1 MNKNQLFTLTAMCG
15 LLTLSSC
22 SQEVINEELAMPNSN
37 LTVITRSTGDAKVAY
52 PVRLYVFD
60 STNKCKAMQT
70 LESAEDV
77 IGIRLVEGAY
87 DVYAIGGADETRYV
101 LPYIDNASKTSVIS
115 LQEGQ
120 THGDLMAGHS
130 TVTLSANGSNS
141 LTIGLER
148 KVLQVKSVV
157 IKNVPEEAKAVCIKI
172 APIYESMLLNG
183 RYQGTNNNSTITL
196 TKQDDN
202 TTWKM
207 ESDDNFLFPS
217 IDKPTITVSIDN
229 TSYSYTC
236 EKELTANYRFNIEGN
251 FNESPT
257 GAPEVTLT
265 GTITGA
271 VWDGE
276 KEISFDF
283 GDKADD
289 NDNNDKPSTDMPEAG
304 SVYNGCF
311 VLAVDGKNVTILSPT
326 QKNNIYGIA
335 ENKKDQEKLAEIINN
350 ELAAWDQTIS
360 TNWRL
365 MTKEEAEFI
374 RSSITSINQES
385 IGEIFRTD
393 QSYLCI
399 GDGTIYASTQNGFIE
414 GAMAAS
420 YLRPVTTITIQ

>member
-60 STNKCKAMQT
+60 SANKCKAMQT
-70 LESAEDV
+70 LESAEDA

-101 LPYIDNASKTSVIS
+101 LPDIDNASKTSVIS

-207 ESDDNFLFPS
+207 ESDANFLFPS

-271 VWDGE
+271 IWDGE

-283 GDKADD
+283 GDKVDD

-311 VLAVDGKNVTILSPT
+311 VLAVNGKNVTLLSPS
-326 QKNNIYGIA
+326 QRQGIIDSDDID
-335 ENKKDQEKLAEIINN
+335 NQEAISTKVSEA
-350 ELAAWDQTIS
+350 LAAWEPNIS
-360 TNWRL
+360 TSWRL
-365 MTKEEAEFI
+365 MTKEEAKFI
-374 RSSITSINQES
+374 QDTYETMIILN
-385 IGEIFRTD
+385 IGDKFSGAPS
-393 QSYLCI
+393 SYLYI
-399 GDGTIYASTQNGFIE
+399 DNGIIHSFNLNSFIDKIYASAI
-414 GAMAAS
+414 
-420 YLRPVTTITIQ
+420 LRPVTTITIQ